1 MDIPFIKVIF
11 SPFKPLAL
19 NLVYISL
26 IVSLNILIKDL
37 SILRK
42 IKG

>member
-1 MDIPFIKVIF
+1 MPSIKVILN
-11 SPFKPLAL
+11 PFKPLAL

-26 IVSLNILIKDL
+26 MASLNILIKDL

-42 IKG
+42 TKG